1 VKAGSD
7 SEGGNCI
14 AVIATGL
21 FPARRRAVDRVCWQ
35 AIPSMR
41 QFINENARGL
51 VLHFLN
57 GVLVLCSLGALALLV
72 FVTGWPVAPE
82 VEPQVRLAT
91 RAVLGVFVAQEIIR
105 MWLQRRRLAYLKT
118 RRLEAALVVLILAEA
133 IFGPR
138 VHAWMHTALPEVSTG
153 SLTLFLLACSQLT
166 LLALIAVRALRRNR
180 LLAALRLSP
189 GMLFI
194 LSFALVIACGTLML
208 KTPNATMHG
217 IGWLDAFFT
226 ATSSV
231 CVTGLGVIDVSS
243 DLTRHGQWIIL
254 GLIQVGGLGMMT
266 LTYFLAY
273 FLTGGVSLRNRIALQ
288 NLLNEDSLGQI
299 GTVLGVIVGFT
310 LAVELAGA
318 AAIHSLFAETGG
330 LPPGET
336 VFFSLFHSVSAFCN
350 AGVST
355 LPGNLA
361 DPAMHGRTGVIAVI
375 MALIVTGGIG
385 FPVVKNFWQVFIAR
399 IQRLAGLRAA
409 IPPRLTT
416 NSRVVLVTSGVLL
429 AGGAVLIY
437 LTEFVFGRGQ
447 AGTAMSPWLA
457 ALFQSVAARSAGF
470 NVTPTGLLTPG
481 TTILMMALMFVGG
494 SPSSTAGGIK
504 TSTLAVAV
512 LALRRI
518 VLGRPEIEAFGRR
531 IPTEIA
537 DRALAVMLLA
547 LAFFV
552 LIATTLCMLHPELP
566 PLDLVFEAIG
576 AVSTAGLARG
586 VTGEL
591 GAAAKLVMIAGM
603 FIGRVG
609 VLMFLLSFIPRQERA
624 GYRYPEAT
632 IVIT

>member
-1 VKAGSD
+1 MR
-7 SEGGNCI
+7 
-14 AVIATGL
+14 
-21 FPARRRAVDRVCWQ
+21 PALLENPRA
-35 AIPSMR
+35 
-41 QFINENARGL
+41 L
-51 VLHFLN
+51 VVPLLN
-57 GVLVLCSLGALALLV
+57 VLLVLCSLGALGLFVLV
-72 FVTGWPVAPE
+72 AGWPLGPDAE
-82 VEPQVRLAT
+82 RQVRLAT

-105 MWLQRRRLAYLKT
+105 MWLQRHRLAYLKT
-118 RRLEAALVVLILAEA
+118 RKIEAALVVLILAEVSL
-133 IFGPR
+133 GPQ
-138 VHAWMHTALPEVSTG
+138 VHAWIRTVLPDASPG

-208 KTPNATMHG
+208 KTPNATVHG

-254 GLIQVGGLGMMT
+254 GLVQVGGLGMMT
-266 LTYFLAY
+266 LTYFFAY

-318 AAIHSLFAETGG
+318 AAIHSLLAETGG
-330 LPPGET
+330 LPSGEA

-350 AGVST
+350 AGVSI

-385 FPVVKNFWQVFIAR
+385 FPVVKNFWQVFIAQLR
-399 IQRLAGLRAA
+399 RLAGLRVA

-416 NSRVVLVTSGVLL
+416 NSRVVLVTSGVLVV
-429 AGGAVLIY
+429 GGAALIY
-437 LTEFVFGRGQ
+437 LTEFVFADGRP
-447 AGTAMSPWLA
+447 ATNMSPWFT
-457 ALFQSVAARSAGF
+457 ALFQSVATRSAGF
-470 NVTPTGLLTPG
+470 NVTPTELLTPA
-481 TTILMMALMFVGG
+481 TSILMMALMFVGG

-512 LALRRI
+512 LALRRV

-531 IPTEIA
+531 IPNETA

-547 LAFFV
+547 LGFFV

-591 GAAAKLVMIAGM
+591 GPAAKLVMIAGM

-609 VLMFLLSFIPRQERA
+609 VLMFLLSFIPRRERA